1 MLASI
6 VVLSLIVLV
15 VFCLA
20 IALIAR
26 ISSSLTS
33 LIAGGA

>member
-6 VVLSLIVLV
+6 VVLSLIILV
-15 VFCLA
+15 IFCLA
-20 IALIAR
+20 IALVAR

-33 LIAGGA
+33 LTTRGI